1 MFRILFIFLCV
12 GIFACGNNENAP
24 SSSQTPPTN
33 SGYDLTEFYD
43 FYQKFHR
50 DSLFQIAHITWPLE
64 GLPNHAGM
72 DSTVNRSET
81 YYWEKEDWT
90 MHQPID
96 FEMSEFRR
104 ELTPI
109 SEDLIF
115 ENITHKSGHYGMIRR
130 WAKLSDGWNLIYYV
144 GMNRIGKEE

>member
-1 MFRILFIFLCV
+1 MNKLLLFLSITLL
-12 GIFACGNNENAP
+12 FACGNENA
-24 SSSQTPPTN
+24 SSTQNASTTN
-33 SGYDLTEFYD
+33 EDGYDFADFYE

-72 DSTVNRSET
+72 DSTLNRNEP
-81 YYWEKEDWT
+81 YYWQKEDWI

-96 FEMSEFRR
+96 FQMSEFRR

-115 ENITHKSGHYGMIRR
+115 ENITHKSGHYGMVRR